1 MKKIIIQT
9 GAVAAAA
16 VCLLLLMFFVVKT
29 KRLQI
34 NRWVISRQD
43 VVGADISEYQADVDM
58 EKLKEQGISFIY
70 MKATEGSG
78 HVDSRFAQ
86 NWESAEESGLPAGA
100 YHFFSFDSPGGKQAE
115 NYISTVGELEGK
127 LIPAVDVE
135 YYGDKK
141 ANPPDTGDVV
151 RELSAFIDVLEKKY
165 HVKPMIY
172 CSRDIYEKYIEQYFG
187 GYPRWIRSVYYPA
200 TFEAGN
206 NWTIWQYCDTGEL
219 EGYEGGERYIDLNV
233 LNRGIRIEDLL
244 IDADKAAQA
253 HELKDEDSISENKAL
268 IKEGRRNGL

>member
-1 MKKIIIQT
+1 MKKTIIQT
-9 GAVAAAA
+9 GAVVAAA
-16 VCLLLLMFFVVKT
+16 VCLLLLMFFLVKT

-70 MKATEGSG
+70 IKATEGSG

-86 NWESAEESGLPAGA
+86 NWESAEESGIPAGA

-141 ANPPDTGDVV
+141 SNPPDTGVGWPSLSRYSRRITR
-151 RELSAFIDVLEKKY
+151 RELS
-165 HVKPMIY
+165 
-172 CSRDIYEKYIEQYFG
+172 
-187 GYPRWIRSVYYPA
+187 
-200 TFEAGN
+200 
-206 NWTIWQYCDTGEL
+206 
-219 EGYEGGERYIDLNV
+219 
-233 LNRGIRIEDLL
+233 
-244 IDADKAAQA
+244 
-253 HELKDEDSISENKAL
+253 
-268 IKEGRRNGL
+268 